1 MALVCGDCF
10 RCCIRR
16 HTLYLVKGGALRHGN
31 QQEQIRKVLTI
42 CKDHWRSSSVSE
54 EEIGML
60 GEEVEEDLQ
69 YATEKGKTVE

>member
-1 MALVCGDCF
+1 M
-10 RCCIRR
+10 
-16 HTLYLVKGGALRHGN
+16 
-31 QQEQIRKVLTI
+31 LTI

-69 YATEKGKTVE
+69 YAAEKGKTVE